1 MHSYCTQWTAE
12 GEQYAGK
19 FLTYDHETEHR
30 PAVDNFS
37 CLLFVTHRIVGRFIW
52 PTHAACHLVRREF
65 SRHRAPTATKTTA
78 AGLKEPRYGTAGP
91 QQRPR
96 GPGAVQTAV
105 GCPRCRCRCRMP
117 SPTPYSSTNF
127 RSFRLTLSPS
137 SVAERSTTME
147 AR

>member
-37 CLLFVTHRIVGRFIW
+37 CLLFVTQD
-52 PTHAACHLVRREF
+52 RRALYLAVARRMPPRP
-65 SRHRAPTATKTTA
+65 SRVLQAPSADPDQDDRSRAPGASIRYRWAATPAWTGGFTGCRRLSSLPLPLSTAFSASLFFDKFS
-78 AGLKEPRYGTAGP
+78 LISIN
-91 QQRPR
+91 
-96 GPGAVQTAV
+96 AVAV
-105 GCPRCRCRCRMP
+105 
-117 SPTPYSSTNF
+117 
-127 RSFRLTLSPS
+127 
-137 SVAERSTTME
+137 ERRRAFD